1 VVKLLNTDIHKYNF
15 QILNYNAMSDKDT
28 LTLSDITGQA
38 EVLTSETINDSVK
51 SEKFKLIIGQFAAKL
66 KSTVLAGIGVLV
78 FIGFWS
84 LLSAYTK
91 EALPGPLAT
100 FTVLKEMLSD
110 PFYDYGPNDKGIGL
124 QLFNSIK
131 TVLSGFLLGSLI
143 AIPIGILMGAS
154 TICKQI
160 FYPIVQLLKPVS
172 PLAWFPIGLVVFKD
186 TGMATIFIVFIT
198 SLWSTLINTSFGV
211 ASIPQDHKNVA
222 KAFGFSKMRYLTK
235 ILIPYS
241 LPHIITGLRLSISV
255 AWLVI
260 VAGEMLSGGAGIGFF
275 VWDSWN
281 ALSLEKVISA
291 IIIIGIVGLLF
302 DKLFTFI
309 ESKVAYKA

>member
-1 VVKLLNTDIHKYNF
+1 
-15 QILNYNAMSDKDT
+15 MSDKDT
-28 LTLSDITGQA
+28 LILSDISGQA
-38 EVLTSETINDSVK
+38 EVLTSNVMPDAVKNDKFKLLISQLA
-51 SEKFKLIIGQFAAKL
+51 EKFK
-66 KSTVLAGIGVLV
+66 STALAGIGVLV
-78 FIGFWS
+78 FIGFWT
-84 LLSAYTK
+84 LLSIYTQD
-91 EALPGPLAT
+91 ALPGPLAT

-154 TICKQI
+154 NICKQI

-198 SLWSTLINTSFGV
+198 SLWSTLINTSFGI

>member
-1 VVKLLNTDIHKYNF
+1 
-15 QILNYNAMSDKDT
+15 MSNKDT
-28 LTLSDITGQA
+28 LTLSNLEQNKAVVSEAIA
-38 EVLTSETINDSVK
+38 ESTPSNEKVTEILKTVFEK
-51 SEKFKLIIGQFAAKL
+51 SKSIFFAAL
-66 KSTVLAGIGVLV
+66 GL
-78 FIGFWS
+78 FIFGGLWEA
-84 LLSAYTK
+84 LSAYT
-91 EALPGPLAT
+91 ENALPTPITTL
-100 FTVLKEMLSD
+100 TVLKEMILD

-124 QLFNSIK
+124 QLFSSIK
-131 TVLSGFLLGSLI
+131 TVLSGFLLGSLV
-143 AIPIGILMGAS
+143 AIPLGILIGANK
-154 TICKQI
+154 ICKLV

-222 KAFGFSKMRYLTK
+222 KAFGFSKKRYLTK

-260 VAGEMLSGGAGIGFF
+260 VAGEMLSGGSGIGFF

-281 ALSLEKVISA
+281 ALSLERVISA
-291 IIIIGIVGLLF
+291 IIIIGVVGLLL
-302 DKLFTFI
+302 DRIFTYI
-309 ESKVAYKA
+309 ESRVAY

>member
-1 VVKLLNTDIHKYNF
+1 MSNNNT
-15 QILNYNAMSDKDT
+15 L
-28 LTLSDITGQA
+28 
-38 EVLTSETINDSVK
+38 TINDLEQNTTVVSDANVASSKNNEKTAAFLNMMLEK
-51 SEKFKLIIGQFAAKL
+51 SKSIFFAALGLIIFGGLWEA
-66 KSTVLAGIGVLV
+66 
-78 FIGFWS
+78 
-84 LLSAYTK
+84 LSAYT
-91 EALPGPLAT
+91 ENALPTPVAT
-100 FTVLKEMLSD
+100 LTVLKEMVLD

-124 QLFNSIK
+124 QLFKSIK
-131 TVLSGFLLGSLI
+131 TVLSGFLFGSLV
-143 AIPIGILMGAS
+143 AIPLGILIGANK
-154 TICKQI
+154 ICKLV

-186 TGMATIFIVFIT
+186 TGMATVFIVFIT

-222 KAFGFSKMRYLTK
+222 KAFGFSKKRYLTK

-281 ALSLEKVISA
+281 ALSLERVISA
-291 IIIIGIVGLLF
+291 IIIIGIVGLLL
-302 DKLFTFI
+302 DRIFTYI
-309 ESKVAYKA
+309 EKKVAY

>member
-1 VVKLLNTDIHKYNF
+1 
-15 QILNYNAMSDKDT
+15 MSDKN
-28 LTLSDITGQA
+28 TLSIEALDAVINVST
-38 EVLTSETINDSVK
+38 ENTKSVSEEND
-51 SEKFKLIIGQFAAKL
+51 KFQ
-66 KSTVLAGIGVLV
+66 LV
-78 FIGFWS
+78 FNTILEKSKPTLFAVLGLLLFGGFWS
-84 LLSAYTK
+84 LLSLYT
-91 EALPGPLAT
+91 EAALPGPTAT
-100 FTVLKEMLSD
+100 MTVLKEMLSD

-124 QLFNSIK
+124 QLFSSIK

-143 AIPIGILMGAS
+143 AIPIGILIGAS
-154 TICKQI
+154 TFCKQI

-302 DKLFTFI
+302 DRIFTFI
-309 ESKVAYKA
+309 ENKVAYKA

>member
-1 VVKLLNTDIHKYNF
+1 
-15 QILNYNAMSDKDT
+15 MSKDT
-28 LTLSDITGQA
+28 LTLSHLNENVA
-38 EVLTSETINDSVK
+38 VVSETKVDNSNTNEKITEILSVILEK
-51 SEKFKLIIGQFAAKL
+51 SKSIFFALLGLIIFGGL
-66 KSTVLAGIGVLV
+66 
-78 FIGFWS
+78 WS
-84 LLSAYTK
+84 MLSAYT
-91 EALPGPLAT
+91 ENALPTPITTL
-100 FTVLKEMLSD
+100 TVLKDMIVD

-124 QLFNSIK
+124 QLFSSLK
-131 TVLSGFLLGSLI
+131 TVLSGFLLGSFI
-143 AIPIGILMGAS
+143 AIPLGILIGANK
-154 TICKQI
+154 ICKLV

-186 TGMATIFIVFIT
+186 TGMATVFIVFIT

-222 KAFGFSKMRYLTK
+222 KAFGFSKKRYLTK

-260 VAGEMLSGGAGIGFF
+260 VAGEMLSGGSGIGFF

-281 ALSLEKVISA
+281 ALSLERVISA
-291 IIIIGIVGLLF
+291 IIIIGVVGLLL
-302 DKLFTFI
+302 DRIFTFF
-309 ESKVAYKA
+309 ENKVAYKA

>member
-1 VVKLLNTDIHKYNF
+1 MSNKDSLTLNDIADQTEVLMSGTANDVVKNEKLKL
-15 QILNYNAMSDKDT
+15 ILNS
-28 LTLSDITGQA
+28 
-38 EVLTSETINDSVK
+38 VLI
-51 SEKFKLIIGQFAAKL
+51 KL
-66 KSTVLAGIGVLV
+66 KSTAFAGIGIALFV
-78 FIGFWS
+78 GFWS
-84 LLSAYTK
+84 LLSLYTK
-91 EALPGPLAT
+91 DALPGPLAT

-131 TVLSGFLLGSLI
+131 TVLLGFLLGSLV

-160 FYPIVQLLKPVS
+160 MYPIVQLLKPVS

-186 TGMATIFIVFIT
+186 TGLATIFIVFIT
-198 SLWSTLINTSFGV
+198 SLWSTLINTSFGI

-235 ILIPYS
+235 ILIPFS

-291 IIIIGIVGLLF
+291 IIIIGIVGLIF
-302 DKLFTFI
+302 DKFFTYV
-309 ESKVAYKA
+309 ENKVAYKA

>member
-1 VVKLLNTDIHKYNF
+1 
-15 QILNYNAMSDKDT
+15 MSDKNT
-28 LTLSDITGQA
+28 LTI
-38 EVLTSETINDSVK
+38 ETIDSSNSVSSDSQK
-51 SEKFKLIIGQFAAKL
+51 STAKENFKFKIDFTSLLEKSKSIFFAA
-66 KSTVLAGIGVLV
+66 IGLIA
-78 FIGFWS
+78 FGGFWS
-84 LLSAYTK
+84 LLSAYT
-91 EALPGPLAT
+91 ENALPGPVAT
-100 FTVLKEMLSD
+100 LTVLKEMISD

-131 TVLSGFLLGSLI
+131 TVLFGFLLGSLI
-143 AIPIGILMGAS
+143 AIPVGILMGS
-154 TICKQI
+154 SKICKQI

-186 TGMATIFIVFIT
+186 TGLATIFIVFIT

-291 IIIIGIVGLLF
+291 ILIIGIVGLLF
-302 DKLFTFI
+302 DKIFTYI
-309 ESKVAYKA
+309 ENKVAYKA

>member
-1 VVKLLNTDIHKYNF
+1 
-15 QILNYNAMSDKDT
+15 MSDKNT
-28 LTLSDITGQA
+28 LTIDALSIENSQEQTVAYSSDKGNISLKLLFNNVFQ
-38 EVLTSETINDSVK
+38 K
-51 SEKFKLIIGQFAAKL
+51 SKSALFAL
-66 KSTVLAGIGVLV
+66 VGLV
-78 FIGFWS
+78 FFAGFWS
-84 LLSAYTK
+84 LVSYFT
-91 EALPGPLAT
+91 EQALPGPVAT
-100 FTVLKEMLSD
+100 LTVLKEMLSD

-124 QLFNSIK
+124 QLFTSIK
-131 TVLSGFLLGSLI
+131 TVLSGFLIGSLF

-211 ASIPQDHKNVA
+211 GSIPQDHKNVA

-291 IIIIGIVGLLF
+291 IIIIGLVGLLF
-302 DKLFTFI
+302 DRIFTYI
-309 ESKVAYKA
+309 EHKVAYKG

>member
-1 VVKLLNTDIHKYNF
+1 
-15 QILNYNAMSDKDT
+15 MSDKNS
-28 LTLSDITGQA
+28 LTIDALSAESIQEQA
-38 EVLTSETINDSVK
+38 IATSSDQGKANLKLLVTNLLQK
-51 SEKFKLIIGQFAAKL
+51 SKSSLFA
-66 KSTVLAGIGVLV
+66 LV
-78 FIGFWS
+78 GLFLFGGFWS
-84 LLSAYTK
+84 LISYFTK
-91 EALPGPLAT
+91 QALPGPVAT
-100 FTVLKEMLSD
+100 LTVLKEMLSD

-124 QLFNSIK
+124 QLFTSIK
-131 TVLSGFLLGSLI
+131 TVLSGFLIGSLF

-186 TGMATIFIVFIT
+186 TGIATIFIVFIT

-211 ASIPQDHKNVA
+211 GSIPQDHKNVA

-291 IIIIGIVGLLF
+291 IIIIGLVGLLF
-302 DKLFTFI
+302 DRIFTYI
-309 ESKVAYKA
+309 EHKVAYKG

>member
-1 VVKLLNTDIHKYNF
+1 
-15 QILNYNAMSDKDT
+15 MSDKNT
-28 LTLSDITGQA
+28 LTIDSID
-38 EVLTSETINDSVK
+38 SENTISTAIKK
-51 SEKFKLIIGQFAAKL
+51 SFLEENIKL
-66 KSTVLAGIGVLV
+66 KVVLNTCIAKSKSVLFAVIGLIA
-78 FIGFWS
+78 FGGFWT
-84 LLSAYTK
+84 LLSIYTE
-91 EALPGPLAT
+91 EALPGPIAT
-100 FTVLKEMLSD
+100 LTVLKEMLSD

-124 QLFNSIK
+124 QLFVSIK
-131 TVLSGFLLGSLI
+131 TVLMGFLMGSLI

-154 TICKQI
+154 TVCKQI

-291 IIIIGIVGLLF
+291 ILIIGMVGLLF
-302 DKLFTFI
+302 DRIFTYF
-309 ESKVAYKA
+309 ENKVAYKS

>member
-1 VVKLLNTDIHKYNF
+1 
-15 QILNYNAMSDKDT
+15 MSDRDTTLVIDSLEEVKIASVAASQSEDTKNEKISLLGEKLVTKAKSLLLAALGLVIFGGVWELVSSLTKGALPAPIAT
-28 LTLSDITGQA
+28 LT
-38 EVLTSETINDSVK
+38 VL
-51 SEKFKLIIGQFAAKL
+51 F
-66 KSTVLAGIGVLV
+66 
-78 FIGFWS
+78 
-84 LLSAYTK
+84 
-91 EALPGPLAT
+91 
-100 FTVLKEMLSD
+100 EMLSD

-124 QLFNSIK
+124 QLLTSIK
-131 TVLSGFLLGSLI
+131 TVFLGFFFGSLV
-143 AIPIGILMGAS
+143 AIPVGILMGAS
-154 TICKQI
+154 TICKQL

-186 TGMATIFIVFIT
+186 TGLAAIFIVFIT
-198 SLWSTLINTSFGV
+198 SLWSTLINTSFGI
-211 ASIPQDHKNVA
+211 ASLPQDHKNVA

-235 ILIPYS
+235 ILIPFS

-291 IIIIGIVGLLF
+291 IIIIGVVGLLF
-302 DKLFTFI
+302 DKLFTYI
-309 ESKVAYKA
+309 ENKVAYKA

>member
-1 VVKLLNTDIHKYNF
+1 
-15 QILNYNAMSDKDT
+15 MSEIDT
-28 LTLSDITGQA
+28 LTIDSLEKNTAASTVSIFKKYNIKSLGIKL
-38 EVLTSETINDSVK
+38 LTKI
-51 SEKFKLIIGQFAAKL
+51 
-66 KSTVLAGIGVLV
+66 KSTLLAGIGLLIFV
-78 FIGFWS
+78 GFWS
-84 LLSAYTK
+84 LLSYYTK
-91 EALPGPLAT
+91 SALPGPKAT
-100 FTVLKEMLSD
+100 FSVLYDMLRD

-131 TVLSGFLLGSLI
+131 TVLFGFTLGSLI

-154 TICKQI
+154 TTCKQI
-160 FYPIVQLLKPVS
+160 LYPIVQLLKPVS

-235 ILIPYS
+235 ILIPYG

-260 VAGEMLSGGAGIGFF
+260 VAGEMLSGGSGIGFF

-302 DKLFTFI
+302 DKLFTYI
-309 ESKVAYKA
+309 ENKVAYKA

>member
-1 VVKLLNTDIHKYNF
+1 
-15 QILNYNAMSDKDT
+15 MSDKNT
-28 LTLSDITGQA
+28 LTIDTVDVEKTVSTAIK
-38 EVLTSETINDSVK
+38 K
-51 SEKFKLIIGQFAAKL
+51 SFLEENIKL
-66 KSTVLAGIGVLV
+66 KQALNSLILKSKSVLFACVGLFLFG
-78 FIGFWS
+78 GFWT
-84 LLSAYTK
+84 LLSIYTE
-91 EALPGPLAT
+91 EALPGPVAT
-100 FTVLKEMLSD
+100 LTVLKEMLSD

-131 TVLSGFLLGSLI
+131 TVLFGFLLGSLI

-291 IIIIGIVGLLF
+291 ILIIGIVGLLF
-302 DKLFTFI
+302 DRIFTFI
-309 ESKVAYKA
+309 ENKVAYKA

>member
-1 VVKLLNTDIHKYNF
+1 
-15 QILNYNAMSDKDT
+15 MSKDT
-28 LTLSDITGQA
+28 LTLNHLNENA
-38 EVLTSETINDSVK
+38 AVVSETKVDNSNTNEKIIEILSVILEK
-51 SEKFKLIIGQFAAKL
+51 SKSIFFALLGLIIFGGL
-66 KSTVLAGIGVLV
+66 
-78 FIGFWS
+78 WS
-84 LLSAYTK
+84 MLSAYT
-91 EALPGPLAT
+91 ENALPTPITTL
-100 FTVLKEMLSD
+100 TVLKDMIVD

-124 QLFNSIK
+124 QLFSSLK
-131 TVLSGFLLGSLI
+131 TVLSGFLLGSFI
-143 AIPIGILMGAS
+143 AIPLGILIGANK
-154 TICKQI
+154 ICKLV

-186 TGMATIFIVFIT
+186 TGMATVFIVFIT

-222 KAFGFSKMRYLTK
+222 KAFGFSKKRYLTK

-260 VAGEMLSGGAGIGFF
+260 VAGEMLSGGSGIGFF

-281 ALSLEKVISA
+281 ALSLERVISA
-291 IIIIGIVGLLF
+291 IIIIGVVGLLL
-302 DKLFTFI
+302 DRIFTFF
-309 ESKVAYKA
+309 ENKVAYKA

>member
-1 VVKLLNTDIHKYNF
+1 
-15 QILNYNAMSDKDT
+15 
-28 LTLSDITGQA
+28 
-38 EVLTSETINDSVK
+38 
-51 SEKFKLIIGQFAAKL
+51 
-66 KSTVLAGIGVLV
+66 
-78 FIGFWS
+78 
-84 LLSAYTK
+84 
-91 EALPGPLAT
+91 
-100 FTVLKEMLSD
+100 MLSD

-131 TVLSGFLLGSLI
+131 TVLFGFLLGSLI

-154 TICKQI
+154 NTCKQI

>member
-1 VVKLLNTDIHKYNF
+1 
-15 QILNYNAMSDKDT
+15 MSDKNT
-28 LTLSDITGQA
+28 LTMDVID
-38 EVLTSETINDSVK
+38 SENTVSTAIKK
-51 SEKFKLIIGQFAAKL
+51 SFLEENIKL
-66 KSTVLAGIGVLV
+66 KLALNTLISKSKSVLFACVGLILFG
-78 FIGFWS
+78 GFWT
-84 LLSAYTK
+84 LLSIYTE
-91 EALPGPLAT
+91 EALPGPVAT
-100 FTVLKEMLSD
+100 LTVLKEMLSD

-124 QLFNSIK
+124 QLFVSIK
-131 TVLSGFLLGSLI
+131 TVLMGFLMGSLI

-291 IIIIGIVGLLF
+291 ILIIGIVGLLF
-302 DKLFTFI
+302 DRIFTYI
-309 ESKVAYKA
+309 ENKVAY